1 VLLTVFSWPIEMV
14 IKHNIKLCDPSTSIA
29 VEESCVTENDC
40 YWLLLLR
47 LTSGSNDQKIVLK

>member
-1 VLLTVFSWPIEMV
+1 MV
-14 IKHNIKLCDPSTSIA
+14 IKQNIKLCDPSTSIA